1 MRYNGDKMS
10 GLISVIVPAYNAAK
24 TIRRCAKSILAQT
37 DDNFEVLFINDGSK
51 DNTGEILEQICS
63 ERKNFHLITI
73 KNSGAAMARNIGI
86 DKAKGDYICFV
97 DADDIISPNYLKK
110 MRELMV
116 ENDADVVCTKYARNK
131 TDNFEKIS
139 ERSEAM
145 RGGEAINAL
154 LQMNIDN
161 GPFAKL
167 FSRKVIGKIK
177 MPNVAVAEDL
187 YFNYGVFKHATKVI
201 VNDSVLY
208 AYIESKGSLSTKF
221 STERMG
227 SLVAVKKIDAEENS
241 FYSMARLFMEAY
253 FICEL
258 IILAKG
264 AKEYAVE
271 YETVCD
277 ILKKTRKKI
286 LNDSRAT
293 KRQRLIAAALRFGP
307 TFTVRLMTAKSR
319 IKRKTN

>member
-1 MRYNGDKMS
+1 MS
-10 GLISVIVPAYNAAK
+10 KISVIIPVYNASK
-24 TIRRCAKSILAQT
+24 TLRRLAKSLSTQI
-37 DDNFEVLFINDGSK
+37 DKDFEAIFINDGST
-51 DNTGEILEQICS
+51 DDSGEILKEICKT
-63 ERKNFHLITI
+63 EKNYKVITT
-73 KNSGAAMARNIGI
+73 KNGGAAAARNLGI
-86 DKAKGDYICFV
+86 DKAEGEYICFV

-116 ENDADVVCTKYARNK
+116 ENDADVVCVKYARNK
-131 TDNFEKIS
+131 ADSFEKLSDKS
-139 ERSEAM
+139 ETM
-145 RGGEAINAL
+145 CGGEAINAL

-167 FSRKVIGKIK
+167 FSRKAIGKTR

-187 YFNYGVFKHATKVI
+187 YFNYRVFKHATKVI
-201 VNDSVLY
+201 ANESVLY
-208 AYIESKGSLSTKF
+208 AYIENKGSLSTKF

-241 FYSMARLFMEAY
+241 FYSMARVFMEAY

-264 AKEYAVE
+264 AKKYTAE

-293 KRQRLIAAALRFGP
+293 KRQRLIATALRFGP
-307 TFTVRLMTAKSR
+307 TFTVKMMTAKSR
-319 IKRKTN
+319 IRRKAN